1 VLKFKSIAKY
11 QVTHLLENNSNSS
24 TSSTT
29 QAATSASTQP
39 AANDTNNSTETNG
52 EKDLGEIKSKIDK
65 LDTFLNTFEDKD
77 RIKIKYGPSSV
88 IIQNELDCKTTIKYL
103 ISACRSI
110 TTVIIDTKVGKADYS
125 TTMQAKQLTSKETV
139 VYIKLLKNAL
149 ASLDIFMLGRPQPQQ
164 ATSGNPLKNPPPPTI
179 NTPASIASQKE
190 EKEVIENLGCI
201 FACLNTQTLKE
212 IFTQTIDFII
222 ERTFKNANI
231 SILSS
236 YFLATPATSCT
247 FATIL
252 IEYLLKKMEFMGDS
266 NLERSNL
273 YLKLFKLVFG
283 SVSVFPA
290 ENEKMLKP
298 HLHTLVTKSL
308 ELALKAKEP
317 YNYFLLLRALFRSI
331 GGGNH
336 DLLYQEF
343 LPLLPV
349 LLRNLNELQT
359 GLHKQYLK
367 DLFVEL
373 CLTVPV
379 RLSSLLPYLPMLMD
393 PLVSALNGS
402 PTLVSQGLRTL
413 ELCVEN
419 LQPDFLYDNIQPV
432 RTDLIQGLWN
442 TLRSPN
448 ETIAQAAYRVLG
460 KLGGSNRK
468 MIVEPQKLKYNTNS
482 SNCKEFNG
490 PTVKVSFANYQANI
504 EVSFEKVSIRL

>member
-1 VLKFKSIAKY
+1 
-11 QVTHLLENNSNSS
+11 
-24 TSSTT
+24 
-29 QAATSASTQP
+29 
-39 AANDTNNSTETNG
+39 
-52 EKDLGEIKSKIDK
+52 
-65 LDTFLNTFEDKD
+65 
-77 RIKIKYGPSSV
+77 
-88 IIQNELDCKTTIKYL
+88 
-103 ISACRSI
+103 
-110 TTVIIDTKVGKADYS
+110 
-125 TTMQAKQLTSKETV
+125 
-139 VYIKLLKNAL
+139 
-149 ASLDIFMLGRPQPQQ
+149 
-164 ATSGNPLKNPPPPTI
+164 
-179 NTPASIASQKE
+179 
-190 EKEVIENLGCI
+190 
-201 FACLNTQTLKE
+201 
-212 IFTQTIDFII
+212 
-222 ERTFKNANI
+222 
-231 SILSS
+231 
-236 YFLATPATSCT
+236 
-247 FATIL
+247 
-252 IEYLLKKMEFMGDS
+252 MEFMGDL

-283 SVSVFPA
+283 SVSVFPV

-308 ELALKAKEP
+308 EYALKAKEP

-468 MIVEPQKLKYNTNS
+468 MIVEPQKLKYNTNT

-490 PTVKVSFANYQANI
+490 PTIKVSFLNYQNNI
-504 EVSFEKVSIRL
+504 EVSLEKVNFV

>member
-1 VLKFKSIAKY
+1 MLKFKSIAKY
-11 QVTHLLENNSNSS
+11 QVTHLLENNSNPTTS
-24 TSSTT
+24 TSQTT
-29 QAATSASTQP
+29 AIPTSATH
-39 AANDTNNSTETNG
+39 ATNAESKNFPETNPD
-52 EKDLGEIKSKIDK
+52 KDLADKKSKIEK
-65 LDTFLNTFEDKD
+65 LDAFLNTFEDKD
-77 RIKIKYGPSSV
+77 RIKLKYGPSSV

-110 TTVIIDTKVGKADYS
+110 TIVIIDTKVGKADYS
-125 TTMQAKQLTSKETV
+125 QTMQAKQLTCKETV

-149 ASLDIFMLGRPQPQQ
+149 SSLDIFMLGRPQPQ
-164 ATSGNPLKNPPPPTI
+164 AITPGNPSKTPLPTI

-190 EKEVIENLGCI
+190 EKEVIESLGCI

-222 ERTFKNANI
+222 ERTSKNPNI

-266 NLERSNL
+266 NMERSNL

-308 ELALKAKEP
+308 ELALKSKEP

-432 RTDLIQGLWN
+432 RADLIQGLWN

-468 MIVEPQKLKYNTNS
+468 MIVEPQKLKYNTNL
-482 SNCKEFNG
+482 SNSKEFNG
-490 PTVKVSFANYQANI
+490 PTVKVSFSNYQANI
-504 EVSFEKVSIRL
+504 EVSFEKV